1 MKRGAVFLDR
11 DGVINAYVYNSE
23 FGTVDSPAHPD
34 EFVLLPGSA
43 QAIAELNRLGLP
55 VIVVSNQPGIAKGK
69 FTPALLSAMTEK
81 MHVET
86 RNIGARLHGVY
97 YCLHHPQSLLP
108 DYRISCSC
116 RKPSPGLL
124 IQAAEELGLDLAK
137 SYMVGDGVSDILA
150 GARAGVTTIFVSPR
164 KCYICDEL
172 VRQNARPTLIVDSL
186 LDAAKDITCIEHNID
201 VPRDHFTLSHCFD
214 SMEGK

>member
-11 DGVINAYVYNSE
+11 DGVINAYVYNPE

-43 QAIAELNRLGLP
+43 QAIAELNRMGFP
-55 VIVVSNQPGIAKGK
+55 VVVVSNQPGIAKRK
-69 FTPALLSAMTEK
+69 FTPALLASMTEK
-81 MHVET
+81 MHAEAG
-86 RNIGARLHGVY
+86 NAGGRLDGVY
-97 YCLHHPQSLLP
+97 YCLHHPESELP
-108 DYRISCSC
+108 DYRMICNC

-124 IQAAEELGLDLAK
+124 LQAAEDLNLDLAK
-137 SYMVGDGVSDILA
+137 SYMVGDGVMDVVA
-150 GARAGVTTIFVSPR
+150 GARAGATTIFVSPR

-172 VRQNARPTLIVDSL
+172 VKQNVRPTLMVSSL
-186 LDAAKDITCIEHNID
+186 RDAVIDIGCMERNLE

-214 SMEGK
+214 SLEGK